1 MDETGELDIAF
12 SRPVILPDFLV
23 KPYDEDYIEMVP
35 VFPSQDD
42 LVQIYKEAEKRF

>member
-1 MDETGELDIAF
+1 MDETGKLDIPF

-23 KPYDEDYIEMVP
+23 KPYNEDYIETLP

-42 LVQIYKEAEKRF
+42 LVQINREAEERY